1 MPIYEYQCQ
10 ACGHTMEA
18 MQRMSDQPLTIC
30 PQCEQAQLQK
40 IISRS
45 GFQLKGEGWYVT
57 DFKDGKHKKD
67 TGTSSSE

>member
-18 MQRMSDQPLTIC
+18 MQRMSDKPLTVC
-30 PQCEQAQLQK
+30 PQCTKAQLQK

-57 DFKDGKHKKD
+57 DFRDGKNKKD